1 MKTIEK
7 ITAKTLLENGLKISY
22 SKVFGGLFPRL
33 TREIQIS
40 FIFAVIGFIVVM
52 LSMVQKLTI
61 IIVIA
66 LGIFFVSCIFFMCF
80 KVYKKSNWEK
90 FKIPVI
96 HLEDIIKILEIE
108 AKKIKNPKEI
118 ELSFESLVLSLNQ
131 KNEFFNKIEDEIKSI
146 TDESQEEDDLPGLK
160 EVFEKTKDEIL
171 DLESEV
177 SGRREIFEPIE
188 TEIKQLEILLYG
200 DGVKEVKSLVTPT

>member
-1 MKTIEK
+1 
-7 ITAKTLLENGLKISY
+7 
-22 SKVFGGLFPRL
+22 
-33 TREIQIS
+33 
-40 FIFAVIGFIVVM
+40 
-52 LSMVQKLTI
+52 
-61 IIVIA
+61 
-66 LGIFFVSCIFFMCF
+66 MCF